1 MIEPAA
7 TARTRRH
14 EDADRDDS
22 NEEEGVTRVSPF
34 VRMIQ
39 IEEDDDELL
48 GVDDEEMLALIESST
63 DNMEAGKIIHG
74 TVVRVSDKEVMVDVH
89 LKAEGVISI
98 SEFGEARHEL
108 KAGDEIEVFLDQ
120 LEDDNGRPVL
130 SKQRAD
136 FIRVWD
142 RIRSAY
148 DAEEPVEG
156 ALKKRIKG
164 GVIVNLYGVPAFLPG
179 SQIDLK
185 PVKNIDAIL
194 GESYEFKIIKFNKR
208 RGNIV
213 ISRRKLLEER
223 RKVLRDRVLVD
234 LEKGQIRDGVVK
246 NITDFGA
253 FIDLGGIDGL
263 LHITDMSW
271 GRITHPSNLLEI
283 GQEMRVKILEFD
295 RERERISLG
304 LKQLETYPWD
314 NIGAKYPEA
323 SVVCGRVVSIVDYGA
338 FIELEKGVEGL
349 IHISEM
355 SWTRNVRH
363 PSKILT
369 VGDDVNVKVLRVDA
383 ENEKI
388 SLGLKQVEPDPWDT
402 LDEEFPI
409 GTRLLGKVRNLTN
422 FGAFVEIIEG
432 IDGLVHISDM
442 SWTKRV
448 RHPSEV
454 VKKGDDVEVV
464 ILNIDKENRR
474 ISLGMKQVG
483 DDPWSS
489 VTNFFNVGDEVEA
502 TIHRVVEKGL
512 VVDLPNNYEGFVP
525 ISQVGQQAAGRK
537 LTDLFKDGDK
547 IPMKLI
553 EIDPLERRI
562 VLSIRAYTEDRNQ
575 PEEEYLRKHSH
586 IQEVG
591 GESLGAKLSE
601 AFAAKG
607 QGDEEP
613 ESSEDQAQE

>member
-194 GESYEFKIIKFNKR
+194 GESYEFKIIKINKR
-208 RGNIV
+208 RRNIV